1 MRKIRTYA
9 DLEGPDSSGLG
20 DQLALQRRR
29 VDRRMKTVGAVLGV
43 ASGKGGVGKSFVAA
57 TLASAFARGGRSAG
71 LLDADLNGPT
81 APSLLGLPRRSLS
94 VTEDGVVPPVD
105 SAGLRVF
112 STDLLLED
120 GEPLRWRG
128 PAADGSLWLGALEK
142 GAFREFLSDV
152 TWGELDVLVVDLPPG
167 AQRLVELAELV
178 PKRTRALGLTIPT
191 SASKAAVARS
201 LRAAGDRGLPIAGL
215 VENMS
220 GYACEGCGEVGPLH
234 PGDAGDALARELGLP
249 LLARIP
255 FDAEAGACAERGDMS
270 GVLASRAGQKIAALA
285 GRLEQEGAP

>member
-152 TWGELDVLVVDLPPG
+152 SWGELDVLVVDLPPG

>member
-1 MRKIRTYA
+1 MEI
-9 DLEGPDSSGLG
+9 
-20 DQLALQRRR
+20 
-29 VDRRMKTVGAVLGV
+29 VGVVLGV

-57 TLASAFARGGRSAG
+57 TLASALARCGRSVG

-94 VTEDGVVPPVD
+94 VTDDGVVPPVD

-128 PAADGSLWLGALEK
+128 PAADGSLWLGAFEK

-152 TWGELDVLVVDLPPG
+152 SWGELDLLVVDLPPG

-178 PKRTRALGLTIPT
+178 PMRTRVIGVTIPT
-191 SASKAAVARS
+191 TASKAAVARS
-201 LRAAGDRGLPIAGL
+201 LRAAGDRGLPITGI

-220 GYACEGCGEVGPLH
+220 GYACKGCGAVGPLH
-234 PGDAGDALARELGLP
+234 PGDGGNALARELDLP

-270 GVLASRAGQKIAALA
+270 GVLASRAGREIAALA
-285 GRLEQEGAP
+285 ERLGREGAP

>member
-20 DQLALQRRR
+20 DQLVLQRRR
-29 VDRRMKTVGAVLGV
+29 VDRRMKTVGTVLGV

-57 TLASAFARGGRSAG
+57 TLASAFAHGGRSAG

-152 TWGELDVLVVDLPPG
+152 SWGELDVLVVDLPPG

-191 SASKAAVARS
+191 SASKVAVARS

-220 GYACEGCGEVGPLH
+220 GYACGSCGDVGPLH

-255 FDAEAGACAERGDMS
+255 FDAEAGACAERGDMN
-270 GVLASRAGQKIAALA
+270 GVLASRAGREIAALA

>member
-1 MRKIRTYA
+1 VRKIRTYA

-152 TWGELDVLVVDLPPG
+152 SWGELDVLVVDLPPG

>member
-1 MRKIRTYA
+1 VRKIRTYA

-57 TLASAFARGGRSAG
+57 TLASAFARGGHSAG

-128 PAADGSLWLGALEK
+128 PAADGSPWLGALEK

-152 TWGELDVLVVDLPPG
+152 SWGELDVLVVDLPPG

-220 GYACEGCGEVGPLH
+220 GYACGGCGEVGPLH

-255 FDAEAGACAERGDMS
+255 FDAEAGACAERGDMN
-270 GVLASRAGQKIAALA
+270 GVLASRAGQKIAALV

>member
-1 MRKIRTYA
+1 VRKIRTYA

>member
-1 MRKIRTYA
+1 VRKIRTYA

-94 VTEDGVVPPVD
+94 VTEDGVIPPVD

-128 PAADGSLWLGALEK
+128 PTADGSLWLGSLEK

-152 TWGELDVLVVDLPPG
+152 SWGELDVLVVDLPPG

-220 GYACEGCGEVGPLH
+220 GYACGGCGEVGPLH

-255 FDAEAGACAERGDMS
+255 FDAEAGACAERGDMN
-270 GVLASRAGQKIAALA
+270 GVLASRAGQKIAALV

>member
-20 DQLALQRRR
+20 DQLVLQRRR
-29 VDRRMKTVGAVLGV
+29 VDRRMKTVGTVLGV

-57 TLASAFARGGRSAG
+57 TLASVFARGGRSAG

-152 TWGELDVLVVDLPPG
+152 SWGELDVLVVDLPPG

-220 GYACEGCGEVGPLH
+220 GYACGSCGDVGPLH

-255 FDAEAGACAERGDMS
+255 FDAEAGACAERGDMN
-270 GVLASRAGQKIAALA
+270 GVLASRAGREIAALA

>member
-1 MRKIRTYA
+1 VRKIRTYA

-20 DQLALQRRR
+20 DQLVLQRRR
-29 VDRRMKTVGAVLGV
+29 VDRRMKTVGTVLGV

-57 TLASAFARGGRSAG
+57 TLASAFAHGGRSAG

-152 TWGELDVLVVDLPPG
+152 SWGELDVLVVDLPPG

-191 SASKAAVARS
+191 SASKVAVARS

-220 GYACEGCGEVGPLH
+220 GYACGSCGDVGPLH

-255 FDAEAGACAERGDMS
+255 FDAEAGACAERGDMN
-270 GVLASRAGQKIAALA
+270 GVLASRAGREIAALA

>member
-20 DQLALQRRR
+20 DQLVLQRRR
-29 VDRRMKTVGAVLGV
+29 VDRRMKTVGTVLGV

-57 TLASAFARGGRSAG
+57 TLASAFAHGGRSAG

-152 TWGELDVLVVDLPPG
+152 SWGELDVLVVDLPPG

-191 SASKAAVARS
+191 SASKVAVARS

-220 GYACEGCGEVGPLH
+220 GYACGSCGDVGPLH

-255 FDAEAGACAERGDMS
+255 FDAEAGACAERGDMN
-270 GVLASRAGQKIAALA
+270 GVLASRAGREIAALA
-285 GRLEQEGAP
+285 EQLGR

>member
-9 DLEGPDSSGLG
+9 DLEGPDRSGLG
-20 DQLALQRRR
+20 DQLAHQRRR
-29 VDRRMKTVGAVLGV
+29 VDSRMRVVTTVLGV
-43 ASGKGGVGKSFVAA
+43 ASGKGGVGKSFVSA
-57 TLASAFARGGRSAG
+57 TLASALARGRSSAG

-94 VTEDGVVPPVD
+94 VTDDGVVPPVD

-120 GEPLRWRG
+120 GEPLRWWG
-128 PAADGSLWLGALEK
+128 PAADGSLWLGSLER

-152 TWGELDVLVVDLPPG
+152 VWGELDVLVVDLPPG
-167 AQRLVELAELV
+167 TQRLAELAELV
-178 PKRTRALGLTIPT
+178 PQRSRVIGVTIPT

-201 LRAAGDRGLPIAGL
+201 LQAAGDRGLPIAGI

-220 GYACEGCGEVGPLH
+220 GYACEGCGAVGPLH
-234 PGDAGDALARELGLP
+234 PGDAGEELARELDLP

-255 FDAEAGACAERGDMS
+255 FDAEAAICAERGDMN
-270 GVLASRAGQKIAALA
+270 GVLASRAGREIVALA
-285 GRLEQEGAP
+285 ERLDWDGAP

>member
-9 DLEGPDSSGLG
+9 DLEGPDRSGLG

-29 VDRRMKTVGAVLGV
+29 VDRRMQSVGTVLGV

-57 TLASAFARGGRSAG
+57 TLASALARRGRSAG

-94 VTEDGVVPPVD
+94 VTDDGVVPPVD
-105 SAGLRVF
+105 STGLRVF

-152 TWGELDVLVVDLPPG
+152 SWGELDLLVVDLPPG
-167 AQRLVELAELV
+167 AQRLAELAELV
-178 PKRTRALGLTIPT
+178 PERTRVVGVTIPT
-191 SASKAAVARS
+191 AASKAAVARS
-201 LRAAGDRGLPIAGL
+201 LRAAVDRGVSIIGI

-220 GYACEGCGEVGPLH
+220 GYVCQGCGAVGRLH
-234 PGDAGDALARELGLP
+234 PGDAGDALARELDLP

-255 FDAEAGACAERGDMS
+255 FDAEAGTCADRGDMS
-270 GVLASRAGQKIAALA
+270 GVLASRAGREIAGLA
-285 GRLEQEGAP
+285 EWLEPEEAP